1 MKCANSF
8 HAYPLV
14 QARISAQM
22 KIEFLALDDCE
33 NAPKLRKALQD
44 ALQALR
50 QNSIVNDLDLTQ
62 LSMKNDNRA
71 GYGSPTVL
79 VNSKDLFDAPI
90 PNSFEPACR
99 YYPSGLPEASEIVVQ
114 LKKFVI

>member
-1 MKCANSF
+1 MKRENSF
-8 HAYPLV
+8 HGCLLV
-14 QARISAQM
+14 QARISARM

-50 QNSIVNDLDLTQ
+50 QNIIVSDLDLTQ

-71 GYGSPTVL
+71 GYGSPTIL
-79 VNSKDLFDAPI
+79 VNGKDLFDTPI

-99 YYPSGLPEASEIVVQ
+99 YYPSGLPKASEIVVQ
-114 LKKFVI
+114 LKKFGI